1 MFVSVAGILLKTP
14 VEKYF
19 YHGKKE
25 KSRRETRVNP
35 CQQMK
40 LIENQVNTEAEAAR
54 RLRNRPRRQSPLIG
68 SAAEEELTRKL
79 TEMQDKYIRLSAE
92 FDNYRKR
99 TLREKIELSK
109 TGGESVIMSILPVV
123 DDFDRAMISM
133 RDTEDCNAVKE
144 GLELI
149 NVKLSAFLKQ
159 NGVREIEA
167 FHEQFDRDIH
177 EAVTNIPVD
186 DASLKGKVIEV
197 IRKGYTL
204 NEKVIRFPKVV
215 VGE

>member
-1 MFVSVAGILLKTP
+1 MVKKKSHEERPDEPVSSN
-14 VEKYF
+14 E
-19 YHGKKE
+19 
-25 KSRRETRVNP
+25 S
-35 CQQMK
+35 
-40 LIENQVNTEAEAAR
+40 IENQINTESGATDDSVTAEE
-54 RLRNRPRRQSPLIG
+54 PKPPEG
-68 SAAEEELTRKL
+68 SGTAEELTRKL

-109 TGGESVIMSILPVV
+109 TGGESVIISLLPVV
-123 DDFDRAMISM
+123 DDFDRAVISM
-133 RDTEDCNAVKE
+133 RDTENCEAIRQ

-149 NVKLSAFLKQ
+149 NAKLSAFLKQ
-159 NGVREIEA
+159 NGVSEIEA
-167 FHEQFDRDIH
+167 IHEQFNPDIH
-177 EAVTNIPVD
+177 EAVTSIAVD
-186 DASLKGKVIEV
+186 NESLRGKVTEV